1 LWTKKEQ
8 IVGFLG
14 NFCGFSAQA
23 AHPGEDYFKNGLREK
38 NASAIIHL
46 YMQIGLCADPH
57 GKNSAKIQRRIL
69 KYEIRYCSFSGTFY
83 ISIILQKPQYIFI
96 DTLF

>member
-8 IVGFLG
+8 IVGFPG

-23 AHPGEDYFKNGLREK
+23 ARPGEDYFKNGLREK

-46 YMQIGLCADPH
+46 YMQIGLCADP
-57 GKNSAKIQRRIL
+57 A
-69 KYEIRYCSFSGTFY
+69 
-83 ISIILQKPQYIFI
+83 
-96 DTLF
+96 

>member
-8 IVGFLG
+8 IVGFPG

-23 AHPGEDYFKNGLREK
+23 AHTREDYFKNGLREK

-69 KYEIRYCSFSGTFY
+69 KYEIRYWRTA
-83 ISIILQKPQYIFI
+83 
-96 DTLF
+96 T

>member
-23 AHPGEDYFKNGLREK
+23 APPGEDYFKNGLREK

-57 GKNSAKIQRRIL
+57 GKNSAKIQ
-69 KYEIRYCSFSGTFY
+69 
-83 ISIILQKPQYIFI
+83 QKFKGE
-96 DTLF
+96 F

>member
-1 LWTKKEQ
+1 MWTKKEQ

-23 AHPGEDYFKNGLREK
+23 AQPGEDYFKNSLREK

-46 YMQIGLCADPH
+46 YMQIGLCADPAWQKFS
-57 GKNSAKIQRRIL
+57 KNSKENF
-69 KYEIRYCSFSGTFY
+69 EI
-83 ISIILQKPQYIFI
+83 
-96 DTLF
+96 

>member
-8 IVGFLG
+8 IVGFPG

-23 AHPGEDYFKNGLREK
+23 ARPGEDYFKNGLREK

-69 KYEIRYCSFSGTFY
+69 EYEIRYRSFSGTFY